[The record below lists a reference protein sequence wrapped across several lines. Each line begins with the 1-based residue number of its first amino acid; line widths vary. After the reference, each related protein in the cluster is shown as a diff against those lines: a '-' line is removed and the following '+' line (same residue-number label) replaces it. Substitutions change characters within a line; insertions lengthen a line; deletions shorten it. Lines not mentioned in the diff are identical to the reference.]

1 MDNLNNIVSQP
12 KLLLFDVNIFKA
24 DNIKKVCESLGI
36 SVICVDRCDYAQK
49 LGAIAGIVGFG
60 MVNMIYLGRG
70 LSDEMMVFSGIDSE
84 LLDKFLSE
92 YKKNGIEPIN
102 YKAVLTVNNIFWT
115 PEELFAEL
123 KKEHRKFSGR

>member
-1 MDNLNNIVSQP
+1 M
-12 KLLLFDVNIFKA
+12 VNI
-24 DNIKKVCESLGI
+24 
-36 SVICVDRCDYAQK
+36 
-49 LGAIAGIVGFG
+49 
-60 MVNMIYLGRG
+60 IYLGRG

-115 PEELFAEL
+115 PEELYFPLDGTETGKHGTAESAI
-123 KKEHRKFSGR
+123 RC

>member
-1 MDNLNNIVSQP
+1 MRLCPKTWGDCRNCRLWNGKHNISW
-12 KLLLFDVNIFKA
+12 KRSFRRD
-24 DNIKKVCESLGI
+24 DGI
-36 SVICVDRCDYAQK
+36 
-49 LGAIAGIVGFG
+49 
-60 MVNMIYLGRG
+60 
-70 LSDEMMVFSGIDSE
+70 SGIDSE

-123 KKEHRKFSGR
+123 KKEHRKFAGR

>member
-1 MDNLNNIVSQP
+1 M
-12 KLLLFDVNIFKA
+12 VNI
-24 DNIKKVCESLGI
+24 
-36 SVICVDRCDYAQK
+36 
-49 LGAIAGIVGFG
+49 
-60 MVNMIYLGRG
+60 IYLGRG

-115 PEELFAEL
+115 PEELFTEL
-123 KKEHRKFSGR
+123 KKEHRKFAGR

>member
-1 MDNLNNIVSQP
+1 MDNLNNVISQP

-36 SVICVDRCDYAQK
+36 SVICVDTCDYTQK
-49 LGAIAGIVGFG
+49 LGAIAEIVGFG
-60 MVNMIYLGRG
+60 KSNTIYVGRG
-70 LSDEMMVFSGIDSE
+70 LPDEMMVFSGIDSE

-115 PEELFAEL
+115 PEELFTEL
-123 KKEHRKFSGR
+123 KKEHRKFAGR

>member
-1 MDNLNNIVSQP
+1 MRLCP
-12 KLLLFDVNIFKA
+12 KTW
-24 DNIKKVCESLGI
+24 
-36 SVICVDRCDYAQK
+36 
-49 LGAIAGIVGFG
+49 AIAGIVGFG
-60 MVNMIYLGRG
+60 MVNIIYLGRG
-70 LSDEMMVFSGIDSE
+70 LSGEMMVFSGIDSE

-123 KKEHRKFSGR
+123 KKEHRKFAGR

>member
-1 MDNLNNIVSQP
+1 M
-12 KLLLFDVNIFKA
+12 NIFKA

-36 SVICVDRCDYAQK
+36 SIICVDRCDYAQK

-60 MVNMIYLGRG
+60 MVNIIYLGRG

-84 LLDKFLSE
+84 LLDKFLSD

-115 PEELFAEL
+115 QKSYLL
-123 KKEHRKFSGR
+123 SLKEHRKFHGKIILK